1 MPPSQKVDAGGEVR
15 DKKRKAEA
23 RRGDGRE
30 KRRGGKVRKEEKSG
44 EDNTGREE

>member
-23 RRGDGRE
+23 RRGDGRGKERRQGE
-30 KRRGGKVRKEEKSG
+30 KRREVR
-44 EDNTGREE
+44 